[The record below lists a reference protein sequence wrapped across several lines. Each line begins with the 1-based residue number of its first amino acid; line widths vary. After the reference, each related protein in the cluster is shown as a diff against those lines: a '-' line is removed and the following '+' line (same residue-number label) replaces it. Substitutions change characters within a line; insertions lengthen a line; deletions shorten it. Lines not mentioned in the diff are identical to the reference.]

1 IYLATL
7 PKSNSAYLAIKDA
20 MNDLENGNFGDIP
33 MHLKDAHYSGAA
45 NLGVE
50 GYKYPHD
57 YPNHYVRQ
65 EYLPKELRGKKYYE
79 CQNNKF
85 EDSIKKYWINIK
97 NS

>member
-20 MNDLENGNFGDIP
+20 MNDLENRNFGDIP

-45 NLGVE
+45 SLGVE

-57 YPNHYVRQ
+57 YPNHYIKQ
-65 EYLPKELRGKKYYE
+65 DYLPKELRGKKYYE